1 MIKEKRV
8 SGIQQFGILF
18 IRQLYMLKSNIR
30 KLLMILMLPVA
41 TAVIVG
47 VVSGDEVF
55 VTYEDTKST
64 LFAYVCVAIWIG
76 LFNSILKREYMSNLS
91 LMAYISSKFTVQ
103 AFICLFQ
110 SLILMLVSSF
120 FVEFPKEG
128 IITYS
133 FEAETFITIF
143 LIMIASDA
151 LGLFISSIVRS
162 GDIANIIAP
171 IVLIIQLVMSG
182 VLFELNGAAEALS
195 NITFSKW
202 GMEGLGAIAGMN
214 DLEYYQ
220 IVHAKDEIT
229 RKTLTDV
236 IERKVNDGF
245 ASTSENLIKIWLVLL
260 GFSIALILLSSLI
273 LRLVS
278 KDSR

>member
-76 LFNSILKREYMSNLS
+76 LFNSIQEICRERSILKREYMSNLS

-220 IVHAKDEIT
+220 IVHAKD
-229 RKTLTDV
+229 
-236 IERKVNDGF
+236 
-245 ASTSENLIKIWLVLL
+245 
-260 GFSIALILLSSLI
+260 
-273 LRLVS
+273 
-278 KDSR
+278 